1 LQSENVTDEPLM
13 PPTKDLFKLT
23 QSVEKYAQHILP
35 MEEAGQRPRASLR
48 AKSRRTIDGSPILSS
63 QSTTTTHTQHTEASS
78 DQAPPPESP
87 PTSPEPPDEDSPSVL
102 PVTEELYPELLN
114 YCPKCSG
121 RFTRIEAHGTNIIV
135 PASETSSVEPKH
147 HQGEADNHDSI
158 STDATTRESTPS
170 TSHKPTSRPPSHR
183 TATRNEVP
191 VENPLR
197 DKVKPTRKGDSQSEQ
212 ENSHK
217 QHPEIDIEDAAKIA
231 QLTDTVHTCL
241 ETIQTMGATQ
251 AELQAQIAKLHC
263 AIEER
268 DGPRDQ
274 EQQAEFRSV
283 ALVWEQFPP
292 GWRVRHQKRRS
303 EAWRPSRG
311 EKGRS

>member
-1 LQSENVTDEPLM
+1 M

-48 AKSRRTIDGSPILSS
+48 AKSRRTIEGNPVLSS
-63 QSTTTTHTQHTEASS
+63 QSTATTHTQRTEASNGR
-78 DQAPPPESP
+78 ALPPESP
-87 PTSPEPPDEDSPSVL
+87 PTSPEPPSEDSPSTL
-102 PVTEELYPELLN
+102 PVTEELYPEFPK

-121 RFTRIEAHGTNIIV
+121 ALSRVEARGTNIIA
-135 PASETSSVEPKH
+135 PALETSSVAPKY
-147 HQGEADNHDSI
+147 HQREASIYDSI
-158 STDATTRESTPS
+158 STDVSTRESTPS
-170 TSHKPTSRPPSHR
+170 ISHKPNPRPPPHR
-183 TATRNEVP
+183 TTTRQEAP
-191 VENPLR
+191 AGSPDG
-197 DKVKPTRKGDSQSEQ
+197 DKVTPTREHDLQSEQ
-212 ENSHK
+212 ENSHAE
-217 QHPEIDIEDAAKIA
+217 HPDIDSEDAVKIA

-251 AELQAQIAKLHC
+251 AELQAQIVGLQKERE
-263 AIEER
+263 EER
-268 DGPRDQ
+268 ARPRDQ

-292 GWRVRHQKRRS
+292 GWRVRHQNRRP

-311 EKGRS
+311 GKG